1 MGNISMIGLYRKE
14 GGGGEI
20 ECLRELFIILKTE
33 FIVFI
38 LTFFLCLDKMIMQ
51 MMDMV
56 LLK

>member
-1 MGNISMIGLYRKE
+1 MIGLYRKE